1 MTYGYRSQVSSL
13 QLGHSSCLAFGATPE
28 LGDGFREVVAA
39 CAAASNL
46 RDPKPGGSLVEFDD
60 RIGITAVIIDGYYPQ
75 SHTKNKRGRVLCLFD
90 KRTRTV
96 VVSEADSIA
105 RKRAP

>member
-1 MTYGYRSQVSSL
+1 
-13 QLGHSSCLAFGATPE
+13 
-28 LGDGFREVVAA
+28 
-39 CAAASNL
+39 
-46 RDPKPGGSLVEFDD
+46 VEFDD

>member
-1 MTYGYRSQVSSL
+1 L
-13 QLGHSSCLAFGATPE
+13 QWEHSSCHSSATPE
-28 LGDGFREVVAA
+28 AWADYRQEVIAA
-39 CAAASNL
+39 CTAASNL